1 MSRKDREEY
10 EKHQVQNRLHII
22 GSIWLVFLIG
32 IPIWWKT
39 TEVYR
44 ASLPYKEVQK
54 WQDPNSLYINFSIQL
69 SYILPED
76 IATNLDINALN
87 ENLQNE
93 FNKNNFSKNN
103 STQDNAST
111 IDDDIEYTYPPK
123 IGYNFNVNT
132 KTTNKWNSDIGLI
145 NNIDENFDD
154 LLTVDSESDEYYVYI
169 LKQKESAKSF
179 ADVYIGK
186 NKQFMVFMKDFTE
199 ENIIK
204 YTVSIIINM
213 FENEHTDIISS
224 FTEEREENESK
235 EEIKKMRTFKYASN
249 YQILY
254 SLFNGNVND
263 YIVNWEIEKSIK
275 SYFGPFF
282 DTLSLI
288 SKFDVTSQVQN
299 FATLPLTA
307 KYKKSETNSYYYL
320 EAKDLGH
327 FINSA
332 EWNLASPVSTAPPIN
347 FILYIPPVSQSPLYI
362 FDSKGEIL
370 ETNAF
375 LIPRW
380 GGIVIDKNRNTTSIS
395 ANANGNHHFYNY
407 TFKDLHPIMELF
419 LDQLRSLLG
428 ISEIKF
434 LPTDLPRNVRVLFGT
449 DSKRGITSWEL
460 DQLLRKR
467 TVQNLVNASRT
478 LNSLAKLVGSLSNM
492 VVLDKIQEKVVFALE
507 CLDNAFKEMNGRN
520 YKQVFLYSKNALIA
534 SEEAFFDP
542 TMVSMLYFPDE
553 HKYAVYM
560 PLFLPI
566 SVPLALV
573 LKEEFKKRKKN
584 KKDSKGEEE
593 GKEGKKGKSGKE
605 KMSPPT
611 TPVKETADASTS
623 PVEQES

>member
-1 MSRKDREEY
+1 MRRERELY
-10 EKHQVQNRLHII
+10 EKHQVSNRLHII
-22 GSIWLVFLIG
+22 GAIWLVFLIG

-69 SYILPED
+69 SYILPND
-76 IATNLDINALN
+76 IAKDININSLN
-87 ENLQNE
+87 ENIQEE
-93 FNKNNFSKNN
+93 FNKKNIIGNNNDN
-103 STQDNAST
+103 TQDNTST
-111 IDDDIEYTYPPK
+111 DDDDFEYTYPPK
-123 IGYNFNVNT
+123 IGFSFSVNT
-132 KTTNKWNSDIGLI
+132 KTTDKWNSNIALTR
-145 NNIDENFDD
+145 NIDENFDD
-154 LLTVDSESDEYYVYI
+154 LLTLDTDTDEYNVYI
-169 LKQKESAKSF
+169 LKQKETSKSF

-186 NKQFMVFMKDFTE
+186 NKQFMIFLKDFSE

-204 YTVSIIINM
+204 YTVPIILNM
-213 FENEHTDIISS
+213 FENEHSDIISS
-224 FTEEREENESK
+224 FTEERDENESK
-235 EEIKKMRTFKYASN
+235 EEIRKMRTFKYASN

-263 YIVNWEIEKSIK
+263 YTVNWEIEKSIK

-282 DTLSLI
+282 DTLSFI
-288 SKFDVTSQVQN
+288 SKFDVTSQIQN

-307 KYKKSETNSYYYL
+307 KYSNDNDNKYYYL

-347 FILYIPPVSQSPLYI
+347 FILYIPPYSQSPLYI
-362 FDSKGEIL
+362 HDSKGEIL

-380 GGIVIDKNRNTTSIS
+380 GGIVIDKNRNNTMDNIGEHQYIYS
-395 ANANGNHHFYNY
+395 
-407 TFKDLHPIMELF
+407 FKDLHPIMELF

-428 ISEIKF
+428 INEIKF
-434 LPTDLPRNVRVLFGT
+434 LPTDLPRNVRVLYGT
-449 DSKRGITSWEL
+449 DSKRGITAWEL

-478 LNSLAKLVGSLSNM
+478 LNSLAKLVGSLRNM
-492 VVLDKIQEKVVFALE
+492 VVKDKIKDKVDFALE
-507 CLDNAFKEMNGRN
+507 CLENAYKEVNGRN

-584 KKDSKGEEE
+584 KKQS
-593 GKEGKKGKSGKE
+593 
-605 KMSPPT
+605 
-611 TPVKETADASTS
+611 STS
-623 PVEQES
+623 SSKSEESNKNVNEKESTSESQSIETNGS

>member
-1 MSRKDREEY
+1 MRRERELY
-10 EKHQVQNRLHII
+10 EKHQVSNRLHII

-69 SYILPED
+69 SYVIPSD
-76 IATNLDINALN
+76 IAKNLDVDSLN
-87 ENLQNE
+87 KNIQNE
-93 FNKNNFSKNN
+93 FDKNNIIRN
-103 STQDNAST
+103 DNEQEN
-111 IDDDIEYTYPPK
+111 IKVDDDFEYSYPPK

-132 KTTNKWNSDIGLI
+132 EVTKKWNSDIGLI
-145 NNIDENFDD
+145 KNIDENFDD
-154 LLTVDSESDEYYVYI
+154 FLTLENNTDDKAEYYVYI

-179 ADVYIGK
+179 ADIYLGK
-186 NKQFMVFMKDFTE
+186 NKQFIVFLKEFTE

-204 YTVSIIINM
+204 YTTPIIINM
-213 FENEHTDIISS
+213 FANEHSDIISS
-224 FTEEREENESK
+224 FTEERDENESK
-235 EEIKKMRTFKYASN
+235 EEIKKMRTFKYASK

-263 YIVNWEIEKSIK
+263 YMVNWEIEKSIK

-282 DTLSLI
+282 DTLALI
-288 SKFDVTSQVQN
+288 SKFDITSQVQN

-307 KYKKSETNSYYYL
+307 RFSNRSDNKYYYL

-347 FILYIPPVSQSPLYI
+347 FILYIPPISQSPLYI
-362 FDSKGEIL
+362 QDSNGEIL

-380 GGIVIDKNRNTTSIS
+380 GGIVIDKNRNSTSE
-395 ANANGNHHFYNY
+395 GNSNRSFYNY
-407 TFKDLHPIMELF
+407 TFEDLHPIMELF
-419 LDQLRSLLG
+419 LEQLRSLLG
-428 ISEIKF
+428 INEIKF
-434 LPTDLPRNVRVLFGT
+434 LPSDLPRNVRVLYGS

-478 LNSLAKLVGSLSNM
+478 LNSLAKLVGSLPNM
-492 VVLDKIQEKVVFALE
+492 VVLDRIQEKIVYALD
-507 CLDNAFKEMNGRN
+507 CLDHAYKEVNGRN
-520 YKQVFLYSKNALIA
+520 YKKAFVYSKNALIA

-584 KKDSKGEEE
+584 KKQQKD
-593 GKEGKKGKSGKE
+593 KE
-605 KMSPPT
+605 KKEIKTNIKET
-611 TPVKETADASTS
+611 TPNTLEGSN
-623 PVEQES
+623 ESLVIEKDE

>member
-1 MSRKDREEY
+1 MSRKEREEY
-10 EKHQVQNRLHII
+10 EKRQVSNRLHII

-54 WQDPNSLYINFSIQL
+54 WQDPKSLYINFSIQL

-76 IATNLDINALN
+76 IASNINIESLN
-87 ENLQNE
+87 ENLQKE
-93 FNKNNFSKNN
+93 FNKNNISNN
-103 STQDNAST
+103 STQENPSAL
-111 IDDDIEYTYPPK
+111 DDDFEYTYPPK
-123 IGYNFNVNT
+123 IGFSFDVNA
-132 KTTNKWNSDIGLI
+132 KTTDKWNSDIGLQR
-145 NNIDENFDD
+145 NIDENFDD
-154 LLTVDSESDEYYVYI
+154 LLTLDSESDAYYVYI
-169 LKQKESAKSF
+169 LKQKESAKLF

-186 NKQFMVFMKDFTE
+186 NKQFMMFMKDFTE

-213 FENEHTDIISS
+213 FENEHSDIISS

-307 KYKKSETNSYYYL
+307 KFKKPNPDADPFYYL

-347 FILYIPPVSQSPLYI
+347 FILYIPPISQSPLYI

-370 ETNAF
+370 DTNAF

-380 GGIVIDKNRNTTSIS
+380 GGIVIDKNRNSTSSS
-395 ANANGNHHFYNY
+395 ANANGNHNFYNY
-407 TFKDLHPIMELF
+407 TFSDLHPIMELF

-428 ISEIKF
+428 INKINF
-434 LPTDLPRNVRVLFGT
+434 LPTDLPRNVRVLYGT

-478 LNSLAKLVGSLSNM
+478 LNSLAKLVGSLPNM
-492 VVLDKIQEKVVFALE
+492 VVLDKIQEKVVYALE
-507 CLDNAFKEMNGRN
+507 CLDNAYKEMNGRN
-520 YKQVFLYSKNALIA
+520 YKQVFLFSKNALIA
-534 SEEAFFDP
+534 SEKAFFDP

-573 LKEEFKKRKKN
+573 LKEEFKKRKNKNVNN
-584 KKDSKGEEE
+584 KKKDEKQEAEKEATTSTTNETKDDNEPIETDS
-593 GKEGKKGKSGKE
+593 
-605 KMSPPT
+605 
-611 TPVKETADASTS
+611 
-623 PVEQES
+623 

>member
-1 MSRKDREEY
+1 MSRKERELY
-10 EKHQVQNRLHII
+10 EKHQVSNRLHII

-54 WQDPNSLYINFSIQL
+54 WQNPNSLYINFSIQL
-69 SYILPED
+69 SYVLPND
-76 IATNLDINALN
+76 IGKDVNIDLLN
-87 ENLQNE
+87 KKIQSE
-93 FNKNNFSKNN
+93 FDKNNVIGNN
-103 STQDNAST
+103 SQESSPV
-111 IDDDIEYTYPPK
+111 DDDFEYTYPPK
-123 IGYNFNVNT
+123 IGFSFNVNT
-132 KTTNKWNSDIGLI
+132 KSTNKWNSDIGLI
-145 NNIDENFDD
+145 KDIDENFDD
-154 LLTVDSESDEYYVYI
+154 LLTLDTKNDDEYNIYI

-179 ADVYIGK
+179 ADIYIGK
-186 NKQFMVFMKDFTE
+186 NKQFMVFLKELTE

-204 YTVSIIINM
+204 YSVPIIINL

-263 YIVNWEIEKSIK
+263 YIVNWDIEKAIK
-275 SYFGPFF
+275 SYFSPFF
-282 DTLSLI
+282 ETLSLI
-288 SKFDVTSQVQN
+288 SKFEISSQIQN
-299 FATLPLTA
+299 FGTSPLSA
-307 KYKKSETNSYYYL
+307 KYSNTNDNAHYYL
-320 EAKDLGH
+320 ETKNLGH

-347 FILYIPPVSQSPLYI
+347 FILYIPPISQSPLYI
-362 FDSKGEIL
+362 HDSKGDIL

-380 GGIVIDKNRNTTSIS
+380 GGIVIDKNRNTTDAE
-395 ANANGNHHFYNY
+395 ANTNGNSNYYNY
-407 TFKDLHPIMELF
+407 TVNDLQPIMELF

-428 ISEIKF
+428 INEIKF
-434 LPTDLPRNVRVLFGT
+434 LPTDLPRNVRVLYST

-467 TVQNLVNASRT
+467 TVQNLINASRT

-492 VVLDKIQEKVVFALE
+492 VVLDKIQEKVLFALE
-507 CLDNAFKEMNGRN
+507 CLDNAYKEINGGN
-520 YKQVFLYSKNALIA
+520 YKQVFLYSKNALVA

-584 KKDSKGEEE
+584 KKE
-593 GKEGKKGKSGKE
+593 KENNEAVVDNKE
-605 KMSPPT
+605 K
-611 TPVKETADASTS
+611 KEIIESSTKEVNS
-623 PVEQES
+623 

>member
-1 MSRKDREEY
+1 MSRKERELY
-10 EKHQVQNRLHII
+10 EKHQVSNRLHII

-54 WQDPNSLYINFSIQL
+54 WQDPN
-69 SYILPED
+69 
-76 IATNLDINALN
+76 
-87 ENLQNE
+87 
-93 FNKNNFSKNN
+93 
-103 STQDNAST
+103 
-111 IDDDIEYTYPPK
+111 
-123 IGYNFNVNT
+123 
-132 KTTNKWNSDIGLI
+132 
-145 NNIDENFDD
+145 
-154 LLTVDSESDEYYVYI
+154 
-169 LKQKESAKSF
+169 
-179 ADVYIGK
+179 
-186 NKQFMVFMKDFTE
+186 
-199 ENIIK
+199 
-204 YTVSIIINM
+204 
-213 FENEHTDIISS
+213 
-224 FTEEREENESK
+224 

-254 SLFNGNVND
+254 SLFNGNIND
-263 YIVNWEIEKSIK
+263 YIVNWEIEKAIK

-288 SKFDVTSQVQN
+288 SKFDVSSQVQN

-307 KYKKSETNSYYYL
+307 KYSNSNENAYYYL

-347 FILYIPPVSQSPLYI
+347 FILYIPPISQSPLHI
-362 FDSKGEIL
+362 HDSKGDKL

-380 GGIVIDKNRNTTSIS
+380 GGIVIDKNRNTTNAD
-395 ANANGNHHFYNY
+395 ANANGNKNYYNY
-407 TFKDLHPIMELF
+407 SFDDLHPVMELF

-428 ISEIKF
+428 INEIKF
-434 LPTDLPRNVRVLFGT
+434 LPTDLPRNVRVLYSA

-478 LNSLAKLVGSLSNM
+478 LNSLAKLVGSLPNM

-507 CLDNAFKEMNGRN
+507 CLENAYKEVNGRN

-573 LKEEFKKRKKN
+573 LKEEFKKRKKV
-584 KKDSKGEEE
+584 K
-593 GKEGKKGKSGKE
+593 KE
-605 KMSPPT
+605 KNNNE
-611 TPVKETADASTS
+611 VNNKENKETTETS
-623 PVEQES
+623 VETTT

>member
-1 MSRKDREEY
+1 MSRKERELY
-10 EKHQVQNRLHII
+10 EKHQVSNRLHII

-69 SYILPED
+69 SYILPND
-76 IATNLDINALN
+76 IGKNINTDSLN
-87 ENLQNE
+87 EKIQSE
-93 FNKNNFSKNN
+93 FNKNNIIGNN
-103 STQDNAST
+103 TAQESSQNEDF
-111 IDDDIEYTYPPK
+111 EYTYPPK
-123 IGYNFNVNT
+123 IGYSFNVNT

-145 NNIDENFDD
+145 KNIDEKFDD
-154 LLTVDSESDEYYVYI
+154 MLMLDNENDDGYNVYI

-179 ADVYIGK
+179 ADIYIGK
-186 NKQFMVFMKDFTE
+186 NKQFMVFLKDFTE

-204 YTVSIIINM
+204 YTVPVIINL
-213 FENEHTDIISS
+213 FANEHTDIISS

-254 SLFNGNVND
+254 SLFNGNEND
-263 YIVNWEIEKSIK
+263 YIVNWEIEKAIK

-288 SKFDVTSQVQN
+288 SKFDISSQIQN

-307 KYKKSETNSYYYL
+307 KYSNTSENPYYYL

-347 FILYIPPVSQSPLYI
+347 FILYIPPISQSPLHIY
-362 FDSKGEIL
+362 DSKGDKL

-380 GGIVIDKNRNTTSIS
+380 GGIVIDKNRNTTNADS
-395 ANANGNHHFYNY
+395 NANGNSNYYNY
-407 TFKDLHPIMELF
+407 SFKDLHPIMELF
-419 LDQLRSLLG
+419 LDQLRNLLG
-428 ISEIKF
+428 INEIKF
-434 LPTDLPRNVRVLFGT
+434 IPTDLPRNVRVLYST

-478 LNSLAKLVGSLSNM
+478 LNSLAKLVGSLPNM
-492 VVLDKIQEKVVFALE
+492 VVLDKIQEKVLFALE
-507 CLDNAFKEMNGRN
+507 CLDNAYKEVNGRN

-573 LKEEFKKRKKN
+573 LKEEFKKRKKA
-584 KKDSKGEEE
+584 K
-593 GKEGKKGKSGKE
+593 KE
-605 KMSPPT
+605 KDNDKANSDNKEK
-611 TPVKETADASTS
+611 KETTESSTVEASA
-623 PVEQES
+623 

>member
-1 MSRKDREEY
+1 MRRERELY
-10 EKHQVQNRLHII
+10 EKHQVSNRLHII
-22 GSIWLVFLIG
+22 GSIWLIFLFG

-69 SYILPED
+69 SYIIPSD
-76 IATNLDINALN
+76 IIQNLDINSLN
-87 ENLQNE
+87 NKIQNE
-93 FNKNNFSKNN
+93 FDKNNIIGSNN
-103 STQDNAST
+103 ESENTQ
-111 IDDDIEYTYPPK
+111 IDDDFEYTYPPR
-123 IGYNFNVNT
+123 IGFSFNVNT
-132 KTTNKWNSDIGLI
+132 KITKKWNSNIGLI
-145 NNIDENFDD
+145 KNIDEKFDD
-154 LLTVDSESDEYYVYI
+154 LLTLDIDTDDKDKYNIYI
-169 LKQKESAKSF
+169 LKQKETAKSF
-179 ADVYIGK
+179 ADIYIGK
-186 NKQFMVFMKDFTE
+186 NKQFMIFLKDFSE

-204 YTVSIIINM
+204 YTVPTIINM
-213 FENEHTDIISS
+213 FANEHSDIISS
-224 FTEEREENESK
+224 FTEERDENESK
-235 EEIKKMRTFKYASN
+235 EEIRKMRTFKYSSN
-249 YQILY
+249 YQILF
-254 SLFNGNVND
+254 SLFNGNIND
-263 YIVNWEIEKSIK
+263 YIVNWDIEKSIK

-288 SKFDVTSQVQN
+288 SKFDVSSQIQN

-307 KYKKSETNSYYYL
+307 RFSNRNDNKYYYL

-362 FDSKGEIL
+362 HDSKGEIL

-380 GGIVIDKNRNTTSIS
+380 GGIVIDKNRNGTIQAESS
-395 ANANGNHHFYNY
+395 EHFYNY
-407 TFKDLHPIMELF
+407 TFNDLHPIMELF
-419 LDQLRSLLG
+419 LNQLRSLLG
-428 ISEIKF
+428 INEIKF
-434 LPTDLPRNVRVLFGT
+434 LPSDLPRNVRVLYGS
-449 DSKRGITSWEL
+449 DSLRGITSWEL

-478 LNSLAKLVGSLSNM
+478 LNSLAKLVGSLPNM
-492 VVLDKIQEKVVFALE
+492 VVLDRIQEKVVYALE
-507 CLDNAFKEMNGRN
+507 CLDHAYKEVNGRN
-520 YKQVFLYSKNALIA
+520 YKKAFLYSKNALIA

-573 LKEEFKKRKKN
+573 LKEEFKKRKK
-584 KKDSKGEEE
+584 
-593 GKEGKKGKSGKE
+593 GKKQQNEKSEADNKE
-605 KMSPPT
+605 IT
-611 TPVKETADASTS
+611 TNFIKESTELS
-623 PVEQES
+623 ISNKDE

>member
-1 MSRKDREEY
+1 MRKERELY
-10 EKHQVQNRLHII
+10 EKHQVSNRLHII

-69 SYILPED
+69 SYILPND
-76 IATNLDINALN
+76 IAKDININSLN
-87 ENLQNE
+87 KNIQEE
-93 FNKNNFSKNN
+93 FNKKNIIGNNNEN
-103 STQDNAST
+103 TQENTST
-111 IDDDIEYTYPPK
+111 DDDFEYTYPPK
-123 IGYNFNVNT
+123 IGFSFSVNT
-132 KTTNKWNSDIGLI
+132 KTTDKWNSNIGLTR
-145 NNIDENFDD
+145 NIDENFDD
-154 LLTVDSESDEYYVYI
+154 LLTLDTDTDEYNVYI
-169 LKQKESAKSF
+169 LKQKETAKSF
-179 ADVYIGK
+179 ADIYIGK
-186 NKQFMVFMKDFTE
+186 NKQFMVFLKDFSE
-199 ENIIK
+199 ENIIN
-204 YTVSIIINM
+204 YTVPIILNM
-213 FENEHTDIISS
+213 FENEHSDIISS
-224 FTEEREENESK
+224 FTEERDENESN

-307 KYKKSETNSYYYL
+307 KFSNINDNKYYYL

-347 FILYIPPVSQSPLYI
+347 FILYIPPYSQSPLYI
-362 FDSKGEIL
+362 HDSKGEIL

-380 GGIVIDKNRNTTSIS
+380 GGIVIDKNRNNTMDNDSEHQYIYS
-395 ANANGNHHFYNY
+395 
-407 TFKDLHPIMELF
+407 FKDLHPIMELF
-419 LDQLRSLLG
+419 LNQLRSLLG
-428 ISEIKF
+428 INEIKF
-434 LPTDLPRNVRVLFGT
+434 LPSDLPRNVRVLYGI
-449 DSKRGITSWEL
+449 DSKRGITEWEL

-467 TVQNLVNASRT
+467 TVQNLVNTSRT
-478 LNSLAKLVGSLSNM
+478 LNSLAKLVGSLRNM
-492 VVLDKIQEKVVFALE
+492 VVKDKIKDKVDFALK
-507 CLDNAFKEMNGRN
+507 CLENAYKEVNGRN

-573 LKEEFKKRKKN
+573 LKEEFKKRKRN
-584 KKDSKGEEE
+584 KKSQQLSSSKPEESNPNEKESIFDSQAI
-593 GKEGKKGKSGKE
+593 
-605 KMSPPT
+605 
-611 TPVKETADASTS
+611 ETN
-623 PVEQES
+623 

>member
-1 MSRKDREEY
+1 MSRKEREIY
-10 EKHQVQNRLHII
+10 EKHQVSNRLHII

-69 SYILPED
+69 SYILPSD
-76 IATNLDINALN
+76 IAKDFNIDTLN
-87 ENLQNE
+87 EHIQNE
-93 FNKNNFSKNN
+93 FNKNNVIGNTNQQEN
-103 STQDNAST
+103 SP
-111 IDDDIEYTYPPK
+111 IDDDFEYTYPPK
-123 IGYNFNVNT
+123 IGFSFNVNT
-132 KTTNKWNSDIGLI
+132 KTTKKWNSDIGLI
-145 NNIDENFDD
+145 KNIDENFDD
-154 LLTVDSESDEYYVYI
+154 LLTLDSDTDEYNVYI

-186 NKQFMVFMKDFTE
+186 NKQFMVFLKDFSE

-204 YTVSIIINM
+204 YTVPIIINM
-213 FENEHTDIISS
+213 FENEHSDIISS
-224 FTEEREENESK
+224 FTEERDENESK

-263 YIVNWEIEKSIK
+263 YIVNWEIEKALK
-275 SYFGPFF
+275 SYFGPFL

-288 SKFDVTSQVQN
+288 SKFDISSQVQN

-307 KYKKSETNSYYYL
+307 KFKNNGENNYYYL

-347 FILYIPPVSQSPLYI
+347 FILYIPPISQSPLYI
-362 FDSKGEIL
+362 RDSKGEIL

-380 GGIVIDKNRNTTSIS
+380 GGIVIDKNRNTTD
-395 ANANGNHHFYNY
+395 ANTNVNGNNNFYNY
-407 TFKDLHPIMELF
+407 TFEDLHPIMELF
-419 LDQLRSLLG
+419 LNQLRSLLG
-428 ISEIKF
+428 INEIKF
-434 LPTDLPRNVRVLFGT
+434 LPSDLPRNVRVLYST

-478 LNSLAKLVGSLSNM
+478 LNSLAKLVGSLPNM

-507 CLDNAFKEMNGRN
+507 CLENAYKEVNGRN

-573 LKEEFKKRKKN
+573 LKEEFKKRKN
-584 KKDSKGEEE
+584 KK
-593 GKEGKKGKSGKE
+593 KE
-605 KMSPPT
+605 KTNNENT
-611 TPVKETADASTS
+611 TTTTNTTNKEEKENEEVLTS
-623 PVEQES
+623 